1 MLATGALA
9 APANAGPPFLTD
21 DPEPTDLRH
30 WEIYAPLFEIEG
42 KNENYEGS
50 LGAEFNYGAAPDLQ
64 ITLGIPFAYSH
75 DHGGVHAGLG
85 DLEVSAKYRFY
96 HDESAGIQLAAF
108 PGISLPIATRGLGSD
123 HVTAFLPIWGQK
135 DFDHWSIF
143 GGGGYAINSGTGNR
157 NYWTGG
163 IALTHEVSD
172 SLLMGIEADR
182 QGADEVGGRAS
193 TSLGIGAIVQLP
205 RPFRL
210 LASAGPTFS
219 DGGGAAEFHVFMAL
233 GLDF

>member
-1 MLATGALA
+1 MCSS
-9 APANAGPPFLTD
+9 
-21 DPEPTDLRH
+21 DL
-30 WEIYAPLFEIEG
+30 
-42 KNENYEGS
+42 
-50 LGAEFNYGAAPDLQ
+50 
-64 ITLGIPFAYSH
+64 
-75 DHGGVHAGLG
+75 
-85 DLEVSAKYRFY
+85 
-96 HDESAGIQLAAF
+96 
-108 PGISLPIATRGLGSD
+108 
-123 HVTAFLPIWGQK
+123 
-135 DFDHWSIF
+135 
-143 GGGGYAINSGTGNR
+143 
-157 NYWTGG
+157 YWTGG
-163 IALTHEVSD
+163 VALTHEFSD